1 MQIDT
6 VGQSIT
12 FGQPPAWSASV
23 AQTSCVVVGGGPAGA
38 VLALLLARK
47 GVAVTLLEAHNDF
60 DREFRGD
67 TLHPSVLEI
76 IDQLGLADRLLEI
89 PHTRLYEQAI
99 ETPQGRLVIG
109 DFRRLKTRFPFIAMM
124 PQSRF
129 LEFITAEAA
138 RYPAFRL
145 VMGARVEELIEE
157 GGAVRGVRYR
167 KGDGF
172 HELRAT
178 LTVAADGR
186 FSRVRKLAG
195 LQPNQSAPALDVVW
209 FKLPRR
215 AGDPDQTLGRV
226 SQGRVMVLINRLDY
240 WQGGFV
246 IAKGDFQ
253 RMREAGLPALRD
265 SIAAAL
271 PEVADRVETL
281 RSWNQISLLSVE
293 AGRLPEWYRRG
304 LLLIG
309 DAAHTMSPI
318 GGFGINMA
326 IQDAVEAA
334 NVLTEP
340 LRAGHV
346 ELEDLRAVQRK
357 REWPT
362 KFIQGYQ
369 AKRQRRM
376 MRGLLDTSKPF
387 KIPLI
392 MRVLIRVPYVRDLPA
407 RLTAFGVG
415 RARIRNL

>member
-1 MQIDT
+1 MIVDATQ
-6 VGQSIT
+6 
-12 FGQPPAWSASV
+12 QPALSDRASAHIASV
-23 AQTSCVVVGGGPAGA
+23 GTTSCVIVGGGPAGA

-47 GVAVTLLEAHNDF
+47 GVAVTLIEAHHDF

-99 ETPQGRLVIG
+99 ETPQGRLVMG

-138 RYPAFRL
+138 RFPAFRL

-157 GGAVRGVRYR
+157 QGAVRGVRYR

-172 HELRAT
+172 HELRAA

-195 LQPNQSAPALDVVW
+195 MQPIQLAPALEVVW
-209 FKLPRR
+209 FKLPRQ
-215 AGDPDQTLGRV
+215 AGDPDRTLGRV
-226 SQGRVMVLINRLDY
+226 SQGRVVILVNRLDY

-246 IAKGDFQ
+246 IAKGDFRQ
-253 RMREAGLPALRD
+253 IREAGLPALRE
-265 SIAAAL
+265 SLAAAL
-271 PEVADRVETL
+271 PEVADRVESL

-293 AGRLPEWYRRG
+293 ASRLPEWYRQG

-334 NVLTEP
+334 NFLTEP
-340 LRAGHV
+340 LRAGRV
-346 ELEDLRAVQRK
+346 ELDDLRAVQRK

-376 MRGLLDTSKPF
+376 MRSVIDTSKPF
-387 KIPLI
+387 KIPLLV
-392 MRVLIRVPYVRDLPA
+392 RLFIRVPYLRDLSA

-415 RARIRNL
+415 RARILNP

>member
-1 MQIDT
+1 M
-6 VGQSIT
+6 
-12 FGQPPAWSASV
+12 
-23 AQTSCVVVGGGPAGA
+23 
-38 VLALLLARK
+38 
-47 GVAVTLLEAHNDF
+47 
-60 DREFRGD
+60 
-67 TLHPSVLEI
+67 
-76 IDQLGLADRLLEI
+76 
-89 PHTRLYEQAI
+89 
-99 ETPQGRLVIG
+99 G

-138 RYPAFRL
+138 RYPAFQL
-145 VMGARVEELIEE
+145 IMGARVEELIEE
-157 GGAVRGVRYR
+157 NGAVRGVYYR
-167 KGDGF
+167 KGAGL

-178 LTVAADGR
+178 LTVGADGR

-195 LQPNQSAPALDVVW
+195 MQPIQSAPALDVVW
-209 FKLPRR
+209 FKLPRQ

-226 SQGRVMVLINRLDY
+226 SQGRVTVLINRLDY
-240 WQGGFV
+240 WQGGF
-246 IAKGDFQ
+246 IIPKGSFQ
-253 RMREAGLPALRD
+253 QMREAGLPALRE

-271 PEVADRVETL
+271 PEVADRVEAL

-293 AGRLPEWYRRG
+293 ASRLREWHRPG

-309 DAAHTMSPI
+309 DAAHTMSPV

-334 NVLTEP
+334 NFLTEP
-340 LRAGHV
+340 LRAGRV
-346 ELEDLRAVQRK
+346 ALDDLRAVQRK

-376 MRGLLDTSKPF
+376 MRSLADTSKPF

-392 MRVLIRVPYVRDLPA
+392 MRALIRVPYVRDLSA

-415 RARIRNL
+415 RARIQNP